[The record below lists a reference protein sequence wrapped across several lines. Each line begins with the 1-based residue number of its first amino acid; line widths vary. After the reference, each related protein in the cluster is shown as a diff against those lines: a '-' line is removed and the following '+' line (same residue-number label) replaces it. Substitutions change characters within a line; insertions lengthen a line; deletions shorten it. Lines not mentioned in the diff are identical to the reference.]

1 MFSVALVRGFDGL
14 KEIIAS
20 RSRGRRTRLMMGPP
34 RVFGRDWAQRILK
47 VFADSIA
54 VKRSLVNMIVM
65 GGEEEKNSL
74 CSYRSDHLECLLAHG
89 ILWVDLR
96 KSTFRCVVIDRCER
110 RWIFANRCVRRL
122 R

>member
-1 MFSVALVRGFDGL
+1 MFSVALIRGFDGL

-20 RSRGRRTRLMMGPP
+20 RSRGRTRLMMGLP

-54 VKRSLVNMIVM
+54 VKRSLVMIVM
-65 GGEEEKNSL
+65 GGEEEGNSP